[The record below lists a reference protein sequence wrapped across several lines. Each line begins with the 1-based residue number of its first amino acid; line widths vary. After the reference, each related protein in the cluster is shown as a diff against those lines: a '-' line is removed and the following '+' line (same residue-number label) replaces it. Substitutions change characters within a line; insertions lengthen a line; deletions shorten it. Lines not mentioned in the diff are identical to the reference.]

1 MIARRAAFR
10 HPAGEPA
17 PRTAV
22 LLSGFRRQSNTKA
35 FVPTSTNYRWLE
47 KLQEYEPH
55 SIAGS
60 LGQLLFLASLRMAG
74 MPKLDSVGHSLVV
87 TFHTEQPWL
96 TNEDRDELWSAFGV
110 PIYEQIYC
118 ASGLLATECF
128 AHDGL
133 HAAKGAEWRADEN
146 GELWFREPLS
156 WWEERGEA
164 YAPSGLFGAVES
176 EPCECGQRGARLR
189 ITGPA
194 QRQTLLRTRSMGAWA
209 QVA

>member
-35 FVPTSTNYRWLE
+35 FVPTSANYRWLD

-60 LGQLLFLASLRMAG
+60 LGQLLFLSSLRMAG
-74 MPKLDSVGHSLVV
+74 MPKLDSVSHSLVV

-133 HAAKGAEWRADEN
+133 HAAKGAEWHADEN
-146 GELWFREPLS
+146 GELWFREPVS

-176 EPCECGQRGARLR
+176 EPCECGQPGARLR
-189 ITGPA
+189 IAGPV
-194 QRQTLLRTRSMGAWA
+194 QRQTLLRTRALGAWA